1 MCLVKIHVFDVDK
14 LPRHAFDRTWPNLA
28 AKSAENDP
36 NLAPQDD
43 PKSIK
48 NRVQKMIKILIAFK
62 TAAVRFLGQTGGMR
76 DPPGGTLGRSKNSAK
91 EDRDL
96 LLSFLKF

>member
-1 MCLVKIHVFDVDK
+1 MKIHVFDVDQ
-14 LPRHAFDRTWPNLA
+14 LARRVLDRSWPNLA
-28 AKSAENDP
+28 AKSGYNDP
-36 NLAPQDD
+36 KLAPQDD

-48 NRVQKMIKILIAFK
+48 NRLQKMIKILIDFK
-62 TAAVRFLGQTGGMR
+62 TASMRFLGSTGGMR

-96 LLSFLKF
+96 LLRFLKF